1 MEQTNYRQAL
11 INKIEVPVEQG
22 EVMVGSVKTTYLS
35 AGSGAPVVCIH
46 GAGAG
51 AVTWYKSIAALAKY
65 FQVIVP
71 DIVGYGESDK
81 PKAAYDRPYFAAW
94 LRDFFIAL
102 GIQKAHVAGNSQGGA
117 IVLQFALENPEKVD
131 KLVLV
136 GSGAL
141 GGGEGMPFG
150 AFISMFLLNNF
161 PSAMAGRLMSRYLV
175 FKPENNDPDYVAYSL
190 QVVKKPGGNN
200 VFMQGRGAAV
210 SAMAKDE
217 LQRIKHQTL
226 LVWGE
231 NDNFFP
237 IAHGEAAA
245 KIMPNA
251 KLHRIQEAGHLPFLD
266 QPIAFNEA
274 LLQFLRA

>member
-22 EVMVGSVKTTYLS
+22 EVLVGSVKTTYLS
-35 AGSGAPVVCIH
+35 AGSGMPVVCIH
-46 GAGAG
+46 GAAAG
-51 AVTWYKSIAALAKY
+51 AVTWYKSIAALANY

-71 DIVGYGESDK
+71 DVVGYGESDK
-81 PKAAYDRPYFAAW
+81 PKVAYNRSYFAAW
-94 LRDFFIAL
+94 LRDFFITL
-102 GIQKAHVAGNSQGGA
+102 EIPKAHVVANSQGGA
-117 IVLQFALENPEKVD
+117 IGLQFALENPEKVE

-141 GGGEGMPFG
+141 GEGMPFG
-150 AFISMFLLNNF
+150 AFISMFWLNNF
-161 PSAMAGRLMSRYLV
+161 PSAMAGRRMSRYLV
-175 FKPENNDPDYVAYSL
+175 FKPENNDPDYVAYSI
-190 QVVKKPGGNN
+190 QVAKKPGGNN
-200 VFMQGRGAAV
+200 VFMQGRGATV
-210 SAMAKDE
+210 SAMAKDG

-226 LVWGE
+226 IIWGE

-237 IAHGEAAA
+237 IAHGEAAT

-251 KLHRIQEAGHLPFLD
+251 KLYRIQNAGHLPFLD
-266 QPIAFNEA
+266 QPIVFKNA